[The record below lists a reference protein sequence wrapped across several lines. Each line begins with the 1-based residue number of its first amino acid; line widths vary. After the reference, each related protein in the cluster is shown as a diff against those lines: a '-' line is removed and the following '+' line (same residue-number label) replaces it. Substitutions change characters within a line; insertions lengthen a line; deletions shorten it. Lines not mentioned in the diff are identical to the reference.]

1 LSFPLQAQKLP
12 SADPDFNIPLR
23 FDVIGDGV
31 KILPMSLQWEINSQ
45 DQLKIGEVVFDP
57 KSFSLG
63 IFQLGRLDRRLE
75 ALFENSSER
84 EEWVLLGRWPFGVFQ
99 EGGIIEAYSKSGRVL
114 WSREFNRS
122 DLKNWQ
128 DQLKDWKEKFLRKIK
143 KTSSNSA
150 RDLEGLPLWSTN
162 FGLRSFR
169 QEKSPFFNLEE
180 PFRLCVSQ
188 ETEDGFHTKLCTRLL
203 ETQKLPQNKMR
214 NMSGGIRLAP
224 VERLPEPPRVIAFG
238 ESQPLQGQREVRPG
252 VPVQFFAQNSVGM
265 SFEFL
270 AKPTRFNLVEMVKQP
285 NGLAKVTAWGS
296 KPNAKVIDL
305 PRNSTFLERLVGP
318 PFYQSAGDLR
328 EFWEFEFD
336 PSKPHIDMSGQG
348 GGLFSFNFE
357 ISKLPTEN
365 QRLYLR
371 SDTLDDTYVDGTK
384 LIVKSKK
391 NLRVSSKMKS
401 LEEDDSNKQT
411 YVWRFSAP
419 QSGQMNRSYIFVE
432 EGSETHR
439 AYRELYR
446 GYPGDV
452 TVRASLIAG
461 SNGNLIYLGEGSFN
475 YWFESLGGWNNS
487 LLSRDRWGVQATYFQ
502 SLVPLTFGSRS
513 DTLSNTDADLRY
525 RFTPGLWSRDDTW
538 GMEFATSYV
547 SYSLWQTEL
556 YGGGI
561 FWNRSFPRA
570 LDDLLNLVPL
580 LRKPKF
586 FELQL
591 DYFPVSSAPD
601 VTPNNFGS
609 GLGNWHLN
617 FRGKILWTKTFYMD
631 ATAGIKQFDLRKN
644 VNSSTVKKLDFQ
656 LTAFFGSIGMGFEF

>member
-1 LSFPLQAQKLP
+1 MQAQKLP
-12 SADPDFNIPLR
+12 SVDPDFNIPMR

-45 DQLKIGEVVFDP
+45 DQLKIGEVVFDS

-63 IFQLGRLDRRLE
+63 VFQLGRLDRRLE
-75 ALFENSSER
+75 ALFGSTSER
-84 EEWVLLGRWPFGVFQ
+84 DEWILLGRWPYGVFQ
-99 EGGIIEAYSKSGRVL
+99 EGGVLEAYSKSGRVL

-128 DQLKDWKEKFLRKIK
+128 DQLKDWKAKFLKKIK
-143 KTSSNSA
+143 NTNSNSA

-214 NMSGGIRLAP
+214 NISEGIRFAP

-238 ESQPLQGQREVRPG
+238 ESQSLQGQREVKTG
-252 VPVQFFAQNSVGM
+252 IPVQFYAQNSVGM

-285 NGLAKVTAWGS
+285 NGLAKVTAWGP

-318 PFYQSAGDLR
+318 PLYQSAGDLR
-328 EFWEFEFD
+328 EFWEFEFN
-336 PSKPHIDMSGQG
+336 PSKPHIDMSGEG

-371 SDTLDDTYVDGTK
+371 SDTMDDTYVDGTK

-391 NLRVSSKMKS
+391 NLRLSSKMNS
-401 LEEDDSNKQT
+401 LEVDDTSKQT
-411 YVWRFSAP
+411 YLWRFSAP

-432 EGSETHR
+432 DGQETHR

-452 TVRASLIAG
+452 TLRASLIAG
-461 SNGNLIYLGEGSFN
+461 SSGNLIFLGEGSFN
-475 YWFESLGGWNNS
+475 YWFESLAGWNNS

-502 SLVPLTFGSRS
+502 SLLPLTFGSKS
-513 DTLSNTDADLRY
+513 DTLSNADANLRY

-547 SYSLWQTEL
+547 SYSVWQTEL

-617 FRGKILWTKTFYMD
+617 FRSKILWTKTFYMD

-656 LTAFFGSIGMGFEF
+656 LTAFFGSIGAGFEF

>member
-1 LSFPLQAQKLP
+1 MQAQKLP